1 MRTLRK
7 KKQFKYDKKV
17 NNSVTIGIFT
27 FELFGLWQTKTARE
41 KVQILVALFAKYT
54 VPIRPNR
61 THKRKKSVA
70 KRRNLVTTT
79 NYRQTG

>member
-1 MRTLRK
+1 MK
-7 KKQFKYDKKV
+7 PKYTKKV

-27 FELFGLWQTKTARE
+27 FELFGLWQATTVRE
-41 KVQILVALFAKYT
+41 KVQVLVTLFAKYT

-61 THKRKKSVA
+61 TYKRKKTLA